1 MTESGRTP
9 ADPASFGRVD
19 SDGTVYVRTAEG
31 ERSVG
36 QVPDVPADEALAF
49 FTRRFEALDLE
60 VGLLQTRIASGAL
73 SPDDALA
80 SVRTVRTAVV
90 GANAV
95 GDLDGLVR
103 RLDGLLPVI
112 AAQRA
117 ARRAERTR
125 QNEEIR
131 AAKERFVLEA
141 ERLAAG
147 NDWRGGVNRFRALLD
162 QWKALPRLDRATDD
176 ELWHRFSSARTAYT
190 RRRKAQFARENE
202 AREAARVTKE
212 QLAAEAEALATST
225 DWGPTTGAFRDLMA
239 RWKAAGPAPRGVEDS
254 LWKRFRGAQDT
265 FFAAKQAALS
275 AQDSEF
281 RANAEAKE
289 ELLTEAE
296 ALLPVRDPGAARAA
310 YRDILRRWSVNRQG
324 APGCDPA
331 AGYSASGRGDRHQ
344 RGGGRTV
351 APDQPGDPGPGR
363 GHRGETGGAD
373 RRSGAASGQSRGAR
387 RPSCGPRS
395 RPVGR
400 HLPGVAGPGS
410 ASGQRLRRLR
420 DVTATS
426 CRLRLA
432 WAHSEG
438 GAHDPADQAEPRQP
452 ADRRS
457 GHARHRGLRGAGRP
471 SPSARS
477 CCPRPRCRPRS

>member
-1 MTESGRTP
+1 MTESGRNP

-36 QVPDVPADEALAF
+36 QVPDVPAADALAF
-49 FTRRFEALDLE
+49 FTRRFAALDLE
-60 VGLLQTRIASGAL
+60 VNLLQTRIASGAL

-80 SVRTVRTAVV
+80 SVRTVRAAVV

-95 GDLDGLVR
+95 GDLDGLLR
-103 RLDGLLPVI
+103 RLDSLLPVI

-162 QWKALPRLDRATDD
+162 QWKSLPRLDRATDD

-225 DWGPTTGAFRDLMA
+225 DWGPTTGAYRDLMA

-281 RANAEAKE
+281 RANAQAKE

-296 ALLPVRDPGAARAA
+296 ALLPVRDLAAARAA
-310 YRDILRRWSVNRQG
+310 YRDILRRWSAIGKVPRDAIRPLETRLRAVESAINEAEGERWRRTNPETR
-324 APGCDPA
+324 ARAEDTA
-331 AGYSASGRGDRHQ
+331 AKLEAQIAALEQRAAKAEARGDHRAAREAAQSAATYREWLAQAQ
-344 RGGGRTV
+344 R
-351 APDQPGDPGPGR
+351 
-363 GHRGETGGAD
+363 
-373 RRSGAASGQSRGAR
+373 AAS
-387 RPSCGPRS
+387 
-395 RPVGR
+395 
-400 HLPGVAGPGS
+400 
-410 ASGQRLRRLR
+410 
-420 DVTATS
+420 DF
-426 CRLRLA
+426 
-432 WAHSEG
+432 G
-438 GAHDPADQAEPRQP
+438 G
-452 ADRRS
+452 
-457 GHARHRGLRGAGRP
+457 
-471 SPSARS
+471 
-477 CCPRPRCRPRS
+477 

>member
-1 MTESGRTP
+1 MTESGRNP
-9 ADPASFGRVD
+9 VDPASFGRVD

-36 QVPDVPADEALAF
+36 QVPDVPAADAMAF
-49 FTRRFEALDLE
+49 YTRRFASLDLE
-60 VGLLQTRIASGAL
+60 VSLLQTRIASGAL

-80 SVRTVRTAVV
+80 SVRTVRAAVA

-95 GDLDGLVR
+95 GDLDGLLR

-125 QNEEIR
+125 HNEEIR
-131 AAKERFVLEA
+131 AAKEQFVLEA

-202 AREAARVTKE
+202 AREAAGVTKE

-225 DWGPTTGAFRDLMA
+225 DWGPTTGVYRDLMA

-281 RANAEAKE
+281 RANAQAKE
-289 ELLTEAE
+289 ALLAEAE
-296 ALLPVRDPGAARAA
+296 ALLPVRDLAAAKAA
-310 YRDILRRWSVNRQG
+310 YRDILRRWSVIGKVPRDAIRTLDSRLRAVETAINEAEGERWRRTNPETR
-324 APGCDPA
+324 ARAEDTA
-331 AGYSASGRGDRHQ
+331 AKLEAQIAALEQRAAKAEARGD
-344 RGGGRTV
+344 
-351 APDQPGDPGPGR
+351 
-363 GHRGETGGAD
+363 HR
-373 RRSGAASGQSRGAR
+373 AASEAAQSAATYREWLAQAQR
-387 RPSCGPRS
+387 
-395 RPVGR
+395 
-400 HLPGVAGPGS
+400 A
-410 ASGQRLRRLR
+410 AS
-420 DVTATS
+420 DF
-426 CRLRLA
+426 
-432 WAHSEG
+432 G
-438 GAHDPADQAEPRQP
+438 G
-452 ADRRS
+452 
-457 GHARHRGLRGAGRP
+457 
-471 SPSARS
+471 
-477 CCPRPRCRPRS
+477 